1 MISVYNNG
9 KGIPVEIHKELNVYV
24 PEMLFGQL
32 MTSSNYNDDE
42 KKVTGGR
49 NGLGAKSVNIFS
61 TQFTVETTDT
71 TQKKIYTQTFRNNMT
86 RIDSPKI
93 SDYRDEEEKLGMTK
107 LTDDAI
113 ALLSKHV
120 YDIVGTVKKI

>member
-1 MISVYNNG
+1 MTALKVKIDKEAGKISVYNNG
-9 KGIPVEIHKELNVYV
+9 KGIPIEIHKELNVYV

-71 TQKKIYTQTFRNNMT
+71 TQKKRYIQLFHNNMT
-86 RIDSPKI
+86 QTDKPKI
-93 SDYRDEEEKLGMTK
+93 TSYSKKEEYTM
-107 LTDDAI
+107 I
-113 ALLSKHV
+113 S
-120 YDIVGTVKKI
+120 